1 MNDDLVAFLRAR
13 LDEDERLAADA
24 AKHCASL
31 IAAAARTEGIWEP
44 PYDGSAWGSSA
55 DHVYAADPR
64 GDQPRADIAD
74 FGAGAFM
81 LTPHIQNHSP
91 ARVLVEVDAKRRMI
105 ALHEQAATDTES
117 SDYLVAAPGGCCSL
131 PLTRS
136 CGCSRCRTA
145 PTPTTGP
152 SGPPPSEE
160 PPVSWLQFIADIK
173 WAVVALVALA
183 VVSRKMKRVSPETR
197 QAVRDSLL
205 TRKLRVKLG
214 DAEAELGEKQQLA
227 EAVSAAAASDEEL
240 QAQIQQITSG
250 EPSPEEVQQVRR
262 SAIDEIIRQTVHL
275 TWEIRNFNFVLP
287 PIPHVE
293 WDEDRPRVTYGGGSE
308 GERHRALMAAAVNA
322 HPASVER
329 RWMERM
335 LQPRSTDG
343 RS

>member
-1 MNDDLVAFLRAR
+1 M
-13 LDEDERLAADA
+13 
-24 AKHCASL
+24 
-31 IAAAARTEGIWEP
+31 
-44 PYDGSAWGSSA
+44 
-55 DHVYAADPR
+55 
-64 GDQPRADIAD
+64 
-74 FGAGAFM
+74 
-81 LTPHIQNHSP
+81 
-91 ARVLVEVDAKRRMI
+91 
-105 ALHEQAATDTES
+105 
-117 SDYLVAAPGGCCSL
+117 
-131 PLTRS
+131 
-136 CGCSRCRTA
+136 
-145 PTPTTGP
+145 
-152 SGPPPSEE
+152 
-160 PPVSWLQFIADIK
+160 SWLQFIADIK